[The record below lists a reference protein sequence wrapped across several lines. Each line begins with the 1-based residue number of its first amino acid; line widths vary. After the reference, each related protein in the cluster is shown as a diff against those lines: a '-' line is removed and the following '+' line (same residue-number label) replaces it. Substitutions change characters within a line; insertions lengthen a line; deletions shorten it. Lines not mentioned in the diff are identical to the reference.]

1 MSDSENKGEKKKIS
15 KEFVESVKRYLEV
28 DDKLKEIKEKT
39 KNLNTEKKQRE
50 EFILNY
56 LQTIDE
62 KVIDVADGKLR
73 RNISK
78 TQAPL
83 KKETIQKAL
92 IDIIGDANKATA
104 ITEQI
109 IKSRPT
115 VERVTLKRTKNRIKE
130 GIEEAVDKN

>member
-1 MSDSENKGEKKKIS
+1 MSDSENKGDKKKIS
-15 KEFVESVKRYLEV
+15 KEFVDSVKKYLEV
-28 DDKLKEIKEKT
+28 DDKLREIKEKT
-39 KNLNTEKKQRE
+39 KDLNTEKKQKE

-92 IDIIGDANKATA
+92 IDIVGDANKATA

-109 IKSRPT
+109 INSRPT

-130 GIEEAVDKN
+130 AIDDKNINN

>member
-15 KEFVESVKRYLEV
+15 KEFVESVKKYLEV
-28 DDKLKEIKEKT
+28 DDKLREIKEKT
-39 KNLNTEKKQRE
+39 KDLNTEKKQRE

-92 IDIIGDANKATA
+92 ADIIGDSNKATA
-104 ITEQI
+104 MTEQI

-115 VERVTLKRTKNRIKE
+115 VERITLKRTKNRIKE
-130 GIEEAVDKN
+130 AINDISGKN

>member
-104 ITEQI
+104 MTEQI

-130 GIEEAVDKN
+130 GIEEVVDKN

>member
-1 MSDSENKGEKKKIS
+1 MSDSENKSDKKKVS
-15 KEFVESVKRYLEV
+15 AEFVNAVKKYLDV
-28 DDKLKEIKEKT
+28 DDKLREIKEKT
-39 KNLNTEKKQRE
+39 KTLNTEKKERE

-56 LQTIDE
+56 LQTVDE
-62 KVIDVADGKLR
+62 KVVDVPDGKLR

-92 IDIIGDANKATA
+92 TEIVGDANKATTM
-104 ITEQI
+104 TEQI

-115 VERVTLKRTKNRIKE
+115 IERVTLKRTKNRVKE
-130 GIEEAVDKN
+130 NNAD

>member
-15 KEFVESVKRYLEV
+15 KEFVDSVKRYLEV
-28 DDKLKEIKEKT
+28 DDKLREIKEKT
-39 KNLNTEKKQRE
+39 KDLNTEKKQKE

-92 IDIIGDANKATA
+92 IDIIGDANKATS

-109 IKSRPT
+109 IKSRPMI
-115 VERVTLKRTKNRIKE
+115 ERVTLKRTKNRINEVINDTINKS
-130 GIEEAVDKN
+130 

>member
-1 MSDSENKGEKKKIS
+1 MSDSENKGDKKKIS
-15 KEFVESVKRYLEV
+15 KEFVDSVKRYLEV
-28 DDKLKEIKEKT
+28 DDKLREIKEKT
-39 KNLNTEKKQRE
+39 KDLNTEKKQKE

-92 IDIIGDANKATA
+92 IDIVGDANKATA

-109 IKSRPT
+109 INSRPT

-130 GIEEAVDKN
+130 AIDDKNINN

>member
-28 DDKLKEIKEKT
+28 DDKLREIKEKT
-39 KNLNTEKKQRE
+39 KNLNTEKKQKE

-92 IDIIGDANKATA
+92 IDIVGDANKATA

-115 VERVTLKRTKNRIKE
+115 VERVTLKRTKNRIKDA
-130 GIEEAVDKN
+130 IDDTKN

>member
-28 DDKLKEIKEKT
+28 DDKLREIKEKT

-92 IDIIGDANKATA
+92 IDIVGDANKATA

-115 VERVTLKRTKNRIKE
+115 VERVTLKRTKNRIKDA
-130 GIEEAVDKN
+130 IDDTKN

>member
-39 KNLNTEKKQRE
+39 KNLNTEKKQKE

-73 RNISK
+73 RNICK

-92 IDIIGDANKATA
+92 IDIVGDANKATA

-130 GIEEAVDKN
+130 AMDDKNIKN

>member
-1 MSDSENKGEKKKIS
+1 MSDSENNSDKKKIS
-15 KEFVESVKRYLEV
+15 KEFVEAVKKYLDV
-28 DDKLKEIKEKT
+28 DDKLREIKEKT
-39 KNLNTEKKQRE
+39 KDLNTEKKLKE
-50 EFILNY
+50 EYILEY

-92 IDIIGDANKATA
+92 VDIVGDSNKATTM
-104 ITEQI
+104 TEQI

-115 VERVTLKRTKNRIKE
+115 VERVTLKRTKNRLKGEINTN
-130 GIEEAVDKN
+130 KN

>member
-115 VERVTLKRTKNRIKE
+115 IERVTLKRTKNRINDTT
-130 GIEEAVDKN
+130 GNN

>member
-39 KNLNTEKKQRE
+39 KNLNTEKKQKE

-92 IDIIGDANKATA
+92 IDIVGDANKATA

-130 GIEEAVDKN
+130 VIDEKNGKN

>member
-15 KEFVESVKRYLEV
+15 KEFVDSVKKYLEV
-28 DDKLKEIKEKT
+28 DDKLREIKEKT
-39 KNLNTEKKQRE
+39 KDLNTEKKQKE

-109 IKSRPT
+109 IKSRPMI
-115 VERVTLKRTKNRIKE
+115 ERVTLKRTKNRINEVINDTINKS
-130 GIEEAVDKN
+130 

>member
-15 KEFVESVKRYLEV
+15 KEFVDSVKRYLEV
-28 DDKLKEIKEKT
+28 DDKLREIKEKT
-39 KNLNTEKKQRE
+39 KDLNNEKKQKE

-92 IDIIGDANKATA
+92 IDIVGDATKATA
-104 ITEQI
+104 MTEQI
-109 IKSRPT
+109 IKSRPV
-115 VERVTLKRTKNRIKE
+115 VERVTLKRTKNRIN
-130 GIEEAVDKN
+130 EAIDNTINKN

>member
-28 DDKLKEIKEKT
+28 DDKLREIKEKT
-39 KNLNTEKKQRE
+39 KNLNTEKKQKE

-92 IDIIGDANKATA
+92 IDIVGDANKATA
-104 ITEQI
+104 MTEQI

-115 VERVTLKRTKNRIKE
+115 VEIVTLKRTKNRIKE
-130 GIEEAVDKN
+130 GIEEATGQK

>member
-1 MSDSENKGEKKKIS
+1 MSDTKKIS
-15 KEFVESVKRYLEV
+15 PEFVQSVKKYLEV
-28 DDKLKEIKEKT
+28 DDKIKELKEHMKKLTTDKKT
-39 KNLNTEKKQRE
+39 NE

-83 KKETIQKAL
+83 KKDTIQNAL
-92 IDIIGDANKATA
+92 TEIVGDSIKATA
-104 ITEQI
+104 MTNQI
-109 IKSRPT
+109 IKSRPM
-115 VERVTLKRTKNRIKE
+115 VERVTLKRTRNRTADIFTKQE
-130 GIEEAVDKN
+130 Q

>member
-1 MSDSENKGEKKKIS
+1 MSDSESKSEKKKVS
-15 KEFVESVKRYLEV
+15 GEFINAVKKYLDI
-28 DDKLKEIKEKT
+28 DDKLREIKEKT
-39 KNLNTEKKQRE
+39 KNLNTEKKTRE
-50 EFILNY
+50 EYILNY

-92 IDIIGDANKATA
+92 VDIIGDANKATA
-104 ITEQI
+104 ITDQI
-109 IKSRPT
+109 IKSRPII
-115 VERVTLKRTKNRIKE
+115 ERITLKRTKNRGK
-130 GIEEAVDKN
+130 DNDNN

>member
-1 MSDSENKGEKKKIS
+1 MSDSKNKGEKKKIS

-28 DDKLKEIKEKT
+28 DDKIKEIREKT
-39 KNLNTEKKQRE
+39 KNLTSEKKQKE

-92 IDIIGDANKATA
+92 IDIVGDANKATA

-115 VERVTLKRTKNRIKE
+115 VERVTLKRTKNRIKDA
-130 GIEEAVDKN
+130 IDDTKN

>member
-1 MSDSENKGEKKKIS
+1 MSDSENKGETKKIS
-15 KEFVESVKRYLEV
+15 KEFVESVKKYLEV
-28 DDKLKEIKEKT
+28 DDKLREIKEKT
-39 KNLNTEKKQRE
+39 KDLNTEKKQRE

-92 IDIIGDANKATA
+92 ADIIGDSNKATA
-104 ITEQI
+104 MTEQI

-115 VERVTLKRTKNRIKE
+115 VERITLKRTKNRIKE
-130 GIEEAVDKN
+130 AINDTINKS

>member
-15 KEFVESVKRYLEV
+15 KEFVDSVKRYLEV
-28 DDKLKEIKEKT
+28 DDKLREIKEKT
-39 KNLNTEKKQRE
+39 KDLNTEKKQKE

-92 IDIIGDANKATA
+92 IDIIGDANKATS

-109 IKSRPT
+109 IKSRPMI
-115 VERVTLKRTKNRIKE
+115 ERVTLKRTKNRINEVINDTNNKS
-130 GIEEAVDKN
+130 

>member
-39 KNLNTEKKQRE
+39 KNLNTEKKQKE

-83 KKETIQKAL
+83 KKEIIQKAL
-92 IDIIGDANKATA
+92 IDIVGDANKATA

-115 VERVTLKRTKNRIKE
+115 IERVTLKRTKNRINDTT
-130 GIEEAVDKN
+130 GNN